1 MSSLIVAGDVSG
13 SITLQAPS
21 ASGSSVLTL
30 PAVTDT
36 LVGKATTDTLT
47 NKTLTSPVLTT
58 PNLGTPSTLV
68 LTNAT
73 GLAAAAMP
81 AGSVLQVVST
91 TITGTFTTS
100 SVLPTYVDVTGLTV
114 TITPASIADN
124 VLVIASFKASQANA
138 TAHGWFKLQRNG
150 TDIYLGNAAGSRTR
164 VSSHVTGDNVAQ
176 TYQVAIHFLDS
187 PSSTSAVIY
196 KIVACSQNLYT
207 VTVGRNGSDPDNDT
221 TPRVPSTITAIGIK
235 G

>member
-36 LVGKATTDTLT
+36 LVGLAATQTLT
-47 NKTLTSPVLTT
+47 NKTLGSGTVL
-58 PNLGTPSTLV
+58 
-68 LTNAT
+68 
-73 GLAAAAMP
+73 P

-91 TITGTFTTS
+91 TITGTFTTT

-114 TITPASIADN
+114 TITPASIDDK
-124 VLVIASFKASQANA
+124 VLVRASFKGSQTTA

-150 TDIYLGNAAGSRTR
+150 TDIYLGDAAGSRTR
-164 VSSHVTGDNVAQ
+164 ASGHVTGGNVAE
-176 TYQVAIHFLDS
+176 TYQVAIEFLDS
-187 PSSTSAVIY
+187 PASTSAVTY
-196 KIVACSQNLYT
+196 KIVAASQSGYT
-207 VTVGRNGSDPDNDT
+207 TTVGRDGADSDGTN
-221 TPRVPSTITAIGIK
+221 TPRLPSTITVIGVK

>member
-1 MSSLIVAGDVSG
+1 MSSVVVSGDTSG
-13 SITLQAPS
+13 SITISAP
-21 ASGSSVLTL
+21 AISGTNTLTL

-36 LVGKATTDTLT
+36 LVGLAATQTLT
-47 NKTLTSPVLTT
+47 NKTLTT

-73 GLAAAAMP
+73 GLAASAMP

-114 TITPASIADN
+114 TITPASIADK
-124 VLVIASFKASQANA
+124 VLVRASFKGSQTTA

-150 TDIYLGNAAGSRTR
+150 TDIYLGDAAGSRTR
-164 VSSHVTGDNVAQ
+164 ASGHVVGDNVSQ
-176 TYQVAIHFLDS
+176 TYQVAIEFLDS
-187 PSSTSAVIY
+187 PASTSAVVY
-196 KIVACSQNLYT
+196 KIVAASQSGYT
-207 VTVGRNGSDPDNDT
+207 TTVGRDGTDADGTN
-221 TPRVPSTITAIGIK
+221 TPRLPSTITVIGIK